1 MEEEIPESA
10 RESVLA
16 DLRDHF
22 RPEFLNRVDDIVLF
36 KPLSLEEITSIVDL
50 LLDSLNRRLKDR
62 KVTITFTV
70 AAKKWIGEKGYD
82 PTYGA
87 RPLKR
92 FLQKQVETQLARALV
107 AGEIEEGSEV
117 TFTIQEDQLKMT
129 VS

>member
-1 MEEEIPESA
+1 M
-10 RESVLA
+10 A

-22 RPEFLNRVDDIVLF
+22 RPEFLNRIDDTVLF
-36 KPLSLEEITSIVDL
+36 KPLSLEEITEIVNL
-50 LLDSLNRRLKDR
+50 LLNALNQRLEDR
-62 KVTITFTV
+62 KISVVFTDS
-70 AAKKWIGEKGYD
+70 AKKWIGEKGYD

-107 AGEIEEGSEV
+107 TGEVEEGREV
-117 TFTIQEDQLKMT
+117 TFSVKDSELVMA